1 MQIFDCIYIVSKY
14 KINVNLFVHNKNG
27 DFMKFRLGYVSMSLT
42 LDEICH
48 FHTLTYTSYQK
59 LGIKKGNLKL
69 DNIINENLNTL
80 ETILKYN
87 VHNHIYFY
95 RISHHIIPLAS
106 HKNVKFDYIDP
117 YKKQWLKI
125 GNYIK
130 ENNIR
135 IDIHPD
141 QYCVLNSIN
150 PEVVSNSKEILKFN
164 QKLFNTLHIPGK
176 VILHVGSSINGKEES
191 KQRFIEHFLS
201 LSSSLQK
208 MILLENDDKVYNI
221 IDVLE
226 ICEKLKIPM
235 VLDYHHYICNH
246 KKEKLKDYLPR
257 IFNTWKNTSL
267 NPKIHFSS
275 PKSKKEKRSHSTY
288 IILKDFLKM
297 IDIMKDFNQDI
308 DIMLE
313 CKGKDEALFRLS
325 RQLKEITYIK
335 CVDNSTFEIEKDYK
349 I

>member
-1 MQIFDCIYIVSKY
+1 MQIFTCIFIVPKY

-27 DFMKFRLGYVSMSLT
+27 DFMRFRLGYVSISLT
-42 LDEICH
+42 LGEICH

-59 LGIKKGNLKL
+59 LGKKEGNLKL
-69 DNIINENLNTL
+69 DSIIKENLTTL
-80 ETILKYN
+80 EKILKYN

-106 HKNVKFDYIDP
+106 HKKVKFDYVNP
-117 YKKQWLKI
+117 YKKQWLTLE
-125 GNYIK
+125 NYIK

-141 QYCVLNSIN
+141 QYCVLNSTN
-150 PEVVSNSKEILKFN
+150 PEVISNSKEILKCN
-164 QKLFNTLHIPGK
+164 QRLFNVLHIPGK
-176 VILHVGSSINGKEES
+176 VILHVGSSVNGKEKS
-191 KQRFIEHFLS
+191 KQRFIEQFLS
-201 LSSSLQK
+201 LPPSIRK

-226 ICEKLKIPM
+226 LCEKLKIPM

-246 KKEKLKDYLPR
+246 GKEKLKDYLPR
-257 IFNTWKNTSL
+257 IFHTWKNTNL
-267 NPKIHFSS
+267 TPKIHFSS
-275 PKSKKEKRSHSTY
+275 PKSKNKKRSHSTY
-288 IILKDFLKM
+288 IVLKDFLKM
-297 IDIMKDFNQDI
+297 IDIMKDFHQDI

-325 RQLKEITYIK
+325 RQLKEISYIK
-335 CVDNSTFEIEKDYK
+335 FINNSTFEIEKDYK